1 MPIATTNP
9 ATGEV
14 LRTFAAH
21 DDAHV
26 EAALAA
32 AARAAADWRRVPPAA
47 RAAVVGRAA
56 DVLDRRR
63 EEFARLMTLEMGKPV
78 QAARDEAAKCAAACR
93 YYAEHGPRF
102 VAPETRVDDAQGVG
116 RVRYD
121 PLGVV
126 LAVMPWNFPFWQV
139 VRFAAPALAAGNV
152 GLLKH
157 ASNVPQ
163 CALALEELFREAGA
177 PEGAFQTLLV
187 GSARV
192 GALIAD
198 PRVAA
203 VTLTGSEGAGAAVG
217 AAAGRAL
224 KPSVLELGGSD
235 PFVVLPSADV
245 DAAARTAVAARTINN
260 GQSCIAA
267 KRFVV
272 HAAVYDRFVAQF
284 AGGMRALRV
293 GDPMDDATQV
303 GPLAS
308 AQTRDDVADQV
319 RRTVAA
325 GARLVCGGAAADGPG
340 FYYPPT
346 VLADVTPDMP
356 AAAEETFGPVAAVLR
371 AADADDALRLANATP
386 YGLGASV
393 WTRDDAEAARFE
405 AGVDAGAVFFNAQV
419 VSDPRLPFGGVKRS
433 GYGRELADVGLRA
446 FVNVKTVRVA
456 PPGGDARGGD
466 PQGGTTE

>member
-1 MPIATTNP
+1 MPIASTNP

-14 LRTFAAH
+14 RRTFAPH

-26 EAALAA
+26 ETALAK
-32 AARAAADWRRVPPAA
+32 AARAAVAWRRVPAA
-47 RAAVVGRAA
+47 ERAAVVGRAA

-63 EEFARLMTLEMGKPV
+63 EEFARLMTLEMGKPI

-93 YYAEHGPRF
+93 YYAEHGPGF
-102 VAPETRVDDAQGVG
+102 VAPETLVDDASGVG

-126 LAVMPWNFPFWQV
+126 LAVMPWNFPFWQAI
-139 VRFAAPALAAGNV
+139 RFAAPALAAGNA

-177 PEGAFQTLLV
+177 PPGVFQTLLV
-187 GSARV
+187 ESARV
-192 GALIAD
+192 ESIIAD

-203 VTLTGSEGAGAAVG
+203 VTLTGSEGAGMAVG
-217 AAAGRAL
+217 GAAGRAL

-245 DAAARTAVAARTINN
+245 DAAARTAVTARTINN

-272 HAAVYDRFVAQF
+272 HAEVYDAFLERFASGV
-284 AGGMRALRV
+284 RALRV
-293 GDPMDDATQV
+293 GDPLDEHVQI
-303 GPLAS
+303 GPLAT
-308 AQTRDDVADQV
+308 AQIRDDLDDQV
-319 RRTVAA
+319 RRSVAA
-325 GARLVCGGAAADGPG
+325 GARLVCGGAALDGAG
-340 FYYPPT
+340 FFYAPT
-346 VLADVTPDMP
+346 VLAEVTPEMP

-371 AADADDALRLANATP
+371 ATNAADALRLANATP
-386 YGLGASV
+386 YGLGSSV
-393 WTRDDAEAARFE
+393 WTQDEAEVALFEEGLE
-405 AGVDAGAVFFNAQV
+405 AGSVFVNGMV

-433 GYGRELADVGLRA
+433 GYGRELSALGLRA

-456 PPGGDARGGD
+456 RAGAPPGA
-466 PQGGTTE
+466 QATTE

>member
-14 LRTFAAH
+14 LRTFAPY
-21 DDAHV
+21 DDARV

-32 AARAAADWRRVPPAA
+32 AERAAAAWRLVPAA
-47 RAAVVGRAA
+47 ERAAVVGRAA

-102 VAPETRVDDAQGVG
+102 VAPETLVDDDAGVG

-126 LAVMPWNFPFWQV
+126 LAVMPWNFPFWQAM
-139 VRFAAPALAAGNV
+139 RFAAPAVAAGNV

-163 CALALEELFREAGA
+163 CALALEEVFREAGA
-177 PEGAFQTLLV
+177 PPGVFQTLLV
-187 GSARV
+187 GSSRV
-192 GALIAD
+192 DALVAD
-198 PRVAA
+198 RRVAA
-203 VTLTGSEGAGAAVG
+203 VTLTGSEAAGAAVG

-235 PFVVLPSADV
+235 PFVVLPSADL
-245 DAAARTAVAARTINN
+245 DAAARTAVAARAINN

-272 HAAVYDRFVAQF
+272 HADVYDAFVERF
-284 AGGMRALRV
+284 AGGVRALRV
-293 GDPMDDATQV
+293 GDPLDGATQV

-308 AQTRDDVADQV
+308 AQIRDDLHGQV
-319 RRTVAA
+319 TRSVAA
-325 GARLVCGGAAADGPG
+325 GARLVCGGAPLDGPG
-340 FYYPPT
+340 FFYAPT
-346 VLADVTPDMP
+346 VLAEVTPDQA
-356 AAAEETFGPVAAVLR
+356 AAAEETFGPVGAVLR
-371 AADADDALRLANATP
+371 AADARDALRLANATP
-386 YGLGASV
+386 YGLGSSV
-393 WTRDDAEAARFE
+393 WTRDAAEAALFE
-405 AGVDAGAVFFNAQV
+405 AGLDAGAVFVNGMVA
-419 VSDPRLPFGGVKRS
+419 SDPRLPFGGVKRS
-433 GYGRELADVGLRA
+433 GYGRELGAAGLRA

-456 PPGGDARGGD
+456 RGGAGPD
-466 PQGGTTE
+466 PRAATE

>member
-1 MPIATTNP
+1 MPIASTNP

-32 AARAAADWRRVPPAA
+32 AARAAALWRDVPPAA

-102 VAPETRVDDAQGVG
+102 VATETRVDDAQGVG

-187 GSARV
+187 DSARV
-192 GALIAD
+192 DGLIAD

-235 PFVVLPSADV
+235 PFVVLASADV
-245 DAAARTAVAARTINN
+245 DAAARVAVAARTINN

-272 HAAVYDRFVAQF
+272 HAAVYDRFVDRLAE
-284 AGGMRALRV
+284 GMRALRV
-293 GDPMDDATQV
+293 GDPMEEATQV

-325 GARLVCGGAAADGPG
+325 GARLVCGGAAADGAG

-456 PPGGDARGGD
+456 PRGGDA
-466 PQGGTTE
+466 QGGTTE